1 MRRRLGLGLLIAIAG
16 ALAGALVF
24 AGPAQ
29 AHNYLVS
36 STPAVG
42 STITTLPKTVEVTT
56 NDTLLDLAGNGAG
69 FDILVRDSAG
79 KFYGD
84 GCITI
89 SGPSVST
96 DAALG
101 APGKYTVTW
110 QVVSTDSHPVSDTYE
125 FTWKPTDA
133 SQETAGSTTPPDCH
147 GTRTVATPAP
157 VTATS
162 GASAGGTD
170 TTVFWIGGIVVLL
183 ILAAGVTLLVVR
195 PKK

>member
-1 MRRRLGLGLLIAIAG
+1 MRRRLGLGLL
-16 ALAGALVF
+16 LALVGATAGTLAL

-42 STITTLPKTVEVTT
+42 STITTLPKTVEATT
-56 NDTLLDLAGNGAG
+56 NDTLLDLAGNGSG

-79 KFYGD
+79 NFYGD

-96 DAALG
+96 GAALG
-101 APGKYTVTW
+101 KPGKYTVTW
-110 QVVSTDSHPVSDTYE
+110 QVISTDSHPVSDTYE

-133 SQETAGSTTPPDCH
+133 SQETAGSTTAPDCH
-147 GTRTVATPAP
+147 GTRTVASPAP

-162 GASAGGTD
+162 DSSSTGTD
-170 TTVFWIGGIVVLL
+170 TTVFWVGGIVLLL